1 MNNQEE
7 KTVEQ
12 RAIIDEPMY
21 DSKTGEYGKGYSP
34 DNGVTRVVQEGTD
47 GRHYH
52 QDTDAGRISELVFD
66 SLQFRSAN
74 GSIYVLSIDDD
85 GKLVIDGDDNNGDQ
99 GSTAHS

>member
-34 DNGVTRVVQEGTD
+34 DNGVTRIVQEGTD

-52 QDTDAGRISELVFD
+52 QDTDASRISELVFD
-66 SLQFRSAN
+66 SFKLKSSN
-74 GSIYVLSIDDD
+74 GTIWKASIDDE
-85 GKLVIDGDDNNGDQ
+85 GNLVKEKEE
-99 GSTAHS
+99 S

>member
-1 MNNQEE
+1 MSSDNPN
-7 KTVEQ
+7 VIPQ

-34 DNGVTRVVQEGTD
+34 DNGLTRIVQEGTD

-66 SLQFRSAN
+66 SFKLKSPN
-74 GSIYVLSIDDD
+74 GTIWKLSIDDD
-85 GKLVIDGDDNNGDQ
+85 GNLIKEKEE
-99 GSTAHS
+99 S

>member
-1 MNNQEE
+1 MSNDKPNMIP
-7 KTVEQ
+7 Q

-34 DNGVTRVVQEGTD
+34 NNGKTRIIQEGVD

-66 SLQFRSAN
+66 SFKLKSPN
-74 GSIYVLSIDDD
+74 GTIWKVSIDDE
-85 GKLVIDGDDNNGDQ
+85 GNLSKEKEE
-99 GSTAHS
+99 S

>member
-1 MNNQEE
+1 MSNDNQNMIP
-7 KTVEQ
+7 Q

-34 DNGVTRVVQEGTD
+34 DNGKTLIIQEGVN

-66 SLQFRSAN
+66 SFKLKSPD
-74 GSIYVLSIDDD
+74 GTVWIVSIDNE
-85 GKLVIDGDDNNGDQ
+85 GNLSKEKEE
-99 GSTAHS
+99 S

>member
-1 MNNQEE
+1 MSNDDPNMIP
-7 KTVEQ
+7 Q

-34 DNGVTRVVQEGTD
+34 DNGKTRIIQEGVD

-66 SLQFRSAN
+66 GFKLKSPN
-74 GSIYVLSIDDD
+74 GTVWKVTIDNEGNLS
-85 GKLVIDGDDNNGDQ
+85 KEKEE
-99 GSTAHS
+99 S

>member
-1 MNNQEE
+1 MSSDNPN
-7 KTVEQ
+7 VIPQ

-34 DNGVTRVVQEGTD
+34 DNGLTRIVQEGTD

-66 SLQFRSAN
+66 SFKLKSPN
-74 GSIYVLSIDDD
+74 GTIWKLSIDDD
-85 GKLVIDGDDNNGDQ
+85 GNLIKEKEK
-99 GSTAHS
+99 S

>member
-34 DNGVTRVVQEGTD
+34 DNGVTRIVQEGTD

-52 QDTDAGRISELVFD
+52 QDTDADRISELVFD
-66 SLQFRSAN
+66 SFKLKSPN
-74 GSIYVLSIDDD
+74 GTVWKISIDDE
-85 GKLVIDGDDNNGDQ
+85 GNLVKEKEE
-99 GSTAHS
+99 S